1 MKSTIDK
8 IVMDET
14 KKEEIRQTLLKKKT
28 ANHTWVKVT
37 ATLAAAVAAL
47 MIIPFTRNTIL
58 QAAENVISTFKS
70 KTGTEIKV
78 VMDENNDIVSAEVKE
93 GADEYIEV
101 IDDRI
106 YFKIDG
112 TSTDITDQCSDSD
125 FFRYEIR
132 NDDGTYNL
140 IYIGGTPSEY
150 GWIEI
155 IIVPDMNQAGSG
167 EDGVLVT
174 ATISSKICD
183 ADSPQKDW
191 EKKVEQD
198 TQNYIDEIKGK

>member
-1 MKSTIDK
+1 MKNTIDK
-8 IVMDET
+8 IVMDEA
-14 KKEEIRQTLLKKKT
+14 KKEEIRKELLKGRKK
-28 ANHTWVKVT
+28 NYTWVKV
-37 ATLAAAVAAL
+37 AASVAAVAAAL
-47 MIIPFTRNTIL
+47 MIVPVTRNTIL

-106 YFKIDG
+106 FFKIDG
-112 TSTDITDQCSDSD
+112 TSTDITDQCSDTD
-125 FFRYEIR
+125 FFRYESQ
-132 NDDGTYNL
+132 NDDGSYNL

-155 IIVPDMNQAGSG
+155 IIIPDINQTGSD
-167 EDGVLVT
+167 EEGVLVT
-174 ATISSKICD
+174 ATISSKNCD

-198 TQNYIDEIKGK
+198 TQNFIDEIKGK